1 MAGKRS
7 FKMMVGI
14 LMVGLLL
21 LQKGLAFH
29 PCSIEMKLFPASS
42 LSDLTSMKKRA
53 ISDNI
58 KMNAAIPMR
67 GVNIG
72 SKIIGSTFR
81 VRKQLSFVTTASRAF
96 ILLFVALVSRFKSKV
111 SRAVSTMEG
120 GWSKRGYN
128 GAFWRTVEVWRFTF
142 SFLFK
147 YVSNMSCDAT

>member
-1 MAGKRS
+1 
-7 FKMMVGI
+7 
-14 LMVGLLL
+14 
-21 LQKGLAFH
+21 
-29 PCSIEMKLFPASS
+29 
-42 LSDLTSMKKRA
+42 MKKRA